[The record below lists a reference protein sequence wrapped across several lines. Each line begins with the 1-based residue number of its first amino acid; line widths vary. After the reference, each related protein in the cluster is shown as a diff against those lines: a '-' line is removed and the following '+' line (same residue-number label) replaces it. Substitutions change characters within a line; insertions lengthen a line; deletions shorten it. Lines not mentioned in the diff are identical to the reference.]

1 MATDA
6 RGELRRLV
14 VAIAAS
20 LATLSFATLLVW
32 RGATHG
38 IDLAFTQ
45 ALQSVASA
53 PLDLAANVNTVFGQA
68 SVTTALA
75 ALLAVVTWRRDARWA
90 WLAAGFFIV
99 AAGAGVVL
107 KLVLVHPPPSPEY
120 VRAWWDPLG
129 VQLSTPS
136 GFPSGHIA
144 RVTFLAL
151 FAAGLARSSGVTAV
165 LLAFVAYTF
174 WARVYIGDHWLSD
187 AVGGLALGVAT
198 GCAAIAWI
206 ARCRA
211 TADPGSDR
219 AARPSV
225 T

>member
-1 MATDA
+1 M
-6 RGELRRLV
+6 
-14 VAIAAS
+14 
-20 LATLSFATLLVW
+20 W
-32 RGATHG
+32 RDATHG
-38 IDLAFTQ
+38 IDVAFTQ

-53 PLDLAANVNTVFGQA
+53 PLDLVANLNTLFGQA

-75 ALLAVVTWRRDARWA
+75 ALLAVVLWRRDARWA
-90 WLAAGFFIV
+90 WLAAGLFII
-99 AAGAGVVL
+99 AAGAEVAL
-107 KLVLVHPPPSPEY
+107 KLTLVHPPPLPEY
-120 VRAWWDPLG
+120 TRAWWDPLG

-144 RVTFLAL
+144 RVTFFAF
-151 FAAGLARSSGVTAV
+151 FAAGLARSSRATAA

-187 AVGGLALGVAT
+187 AIGGLALGVAT
-198 GCAAIAWI
+198 GCAAAAWI
-206 ARCRA
+206 VRCRA

-219 AARPSV
+219 AARRSV

>member
-1 MATDA
+1 MSTDA
-6 RGELRRLV
+6 RGERRRLA
-14 VAIAAS
+14 VAIAVS
-20 LATLSFATLLVW
+20 LAILSFATLLVA

-53 PLDLAANVNTVFGQA
+53 PLDLVANVNTLFGQA

-75 ALLAVVTWRRDARWA
+75 ALLAVVAWRRDARWA
-90 WLAAGFFIV
+90 WLAAGFFII

-144 RVTFLAL
+144 RVTFLAV
-151 FAAGLARSSGVTAV
+151 FAAGLARSSTATAA

-174 WARVYIGDHWLSD
+174 WARIYIGDHWLSD
-187 AVGGLALGVAT
+187 AIGGLALGVAS
-198 GCAAIAWI
+198 GCAALWWI

-211 TADPGSDR
+211 RAGRGSDR
-219 AARPSV
+219 AARPSA